1 MKRILI
7 IITSIALI
15 LASCNNN
22 NSETQIRKKISRYK
36 ARIARYEAKVQELE
50 KQLPENEEARKVLI
64 RTMKVEPQKFT
75 HYLELPANIEAI
87 NFAYVSPK
95 ANGEVK
101 RILVKEGDYVKKG
114 QVLIELD
121 DQLIK
126 NNIARLK
133 TQLELADSL
142 YQKQKKLYEQGIGSE
157 VQYLQAKSQ
166 KESLEKNLAA
176 LRTQLEYTQVT
187 APFDGI
193 VDQINIK
200 VGEIASPAMRPI
212 YLINLDKMKATAN
225 LAEKYLPYVHKGLP
239 ITLKFDVYPD
249 LKIKTKISYVGNF
262 IDPMT
267 KTFRIEAQFNNTA
280 HKIKPNMTAEVRF
293 DQLKENNAIVIPTK
307 ILNQDTKGWYI
318 YIVSQNGDKYYANKR
333 YITLGQTTATQ
344 VVVLSGLRKG
354 ELVIT
359 DGYNLVRDGTPVKIA
374 QD

>member
-1 MKRILI
+1 M
-7 IITSIALI
+7 
-15 LASCNNN
+15 ASCNNQP
-22 NSETQIRKKISRYK
+22 SETQIRKKISRYK
-36 ARIARYEAKVQELE
+36 ARIANYEAKVKKLEQELPNNQE
-50 KQLPENEEARKVLI
+50 SRKVLVRVI
-64 RTMKVEPQKFT
+64 KAQPKEFT
-75 HYLELPANIEAI
+75 HYLELPANIQAI

-101 RILVKEGDYVKKG
+101 KILVQEGDYVKKG

-126 NNIARLK
+126 NNIARLE

-142 YQKQKKLYEQGIGSE
+142 YQKQKKLYQQGIGSE

-176 LRTQLEYTQVT
+176 LRTQLQYTQVT
-187 APFDGI
+187 APFAGI

-239 ITLKFDVYPD
+239 IVLTFDVYPN
-249 LKIKTKISYVGNF
+249 LKIHTKISYIGNY

-267 KTFRIEAQFNNTA
+267 KTFRIEAEFNNPA
-280 HKIKPNMTAEVRF
+280 RKIKPNMTAQIRF
-293 DQLKENNAIVIPTK
+293 SQFKDNQAIVIPTK
-307 ILNQDTKGWYI
+307 ILNKDTKGWYI
-318 YIVSQNGDKYYANKR
+318 YIASQNGDKTYANKR
-333 YITLGQTTATQ
+333 YITLGQITATQ
-344 VVVLSGLRKG
+344 ALVLSGLRSG

-359 DGYNLVRDGTPVKIA
+359 DGYNMVRDGTLIKVTK
-374 QD
+374 

>member
-1 MKRILI
+1 MKRIFFI
-7 IITSIALI
+7 IATVALI
-15 LASCNNN
+15 FAGCNNQQ
-22 NSETQIRKKISRYK
+22 SETQIRKKISHYK
-36 ARIARYEAKVQELE
+36 TRIAKYQAKVKELE
-50 KQLPENEEARKVLI
+50 KRLPENQEARKILVNV
-64 RTMKVEPQKFT
+64 MKVEPKQFT
-75 HYLELPANIEAI
+75 HYLKVPANIEAI

-114 QVLIELD
+114 QVLLELD
-121 DQLIK
+121 DELIK
-126 NNIARLK
+126 NNISRLE

-166 KESLEKNLAA
+166 KESLEKNLEG
-176 LRTQLEYTQVT
+176 LRTQLQYTKVT

-239 ITLKFDVYPD
+239 ITLTFDVYPD
-249 LKIKTKISYVGNF
+249 IKIKTKVSYVGNF

-267 KTFRIEAQFNNTA
+267 KTFRIEAQFNNPDR
-280 HKIKPNMTAEVRF
+280 KIKPNMTAQVRF
-293 DQLKENNAIVIPTK
+293 DQLKENNVIVIPTK
-307 ILNQDTKGWYI
+307 ILSQDTKGWYI

-333 YITLGQTTATQ
+333 YLTLGQMTATQ
-344 VVVLSGLRKG
+344 AVVLSGLRAG
-354 ELVIT
+354 ELIIT
-359 DGYNLVRDGTPVKIA
+359 DGYNMVRDGTLVKIA
-374 QD
+374 KH